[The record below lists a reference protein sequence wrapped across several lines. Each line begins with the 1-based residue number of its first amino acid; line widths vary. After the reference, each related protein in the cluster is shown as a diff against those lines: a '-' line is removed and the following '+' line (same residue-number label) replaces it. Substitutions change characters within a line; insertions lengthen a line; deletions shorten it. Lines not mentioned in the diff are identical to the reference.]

1 MPEQVLRLFV
11 SSPGDVLPERQRV
24 DLVVER
30 LNSEFEGLVR
40 IETVRWE
47 TSYYSAH
54 DTFQKQIPEAA
65 NCDVVVAIFRTR
77 LGSKLPSTFPTQPSG
92 EPYPSGTA
100 YEVLS
105 AMEWRKAGKDLP
117 DVYVFRYPKA
127 PSVELDAPNREEI
140 AQQWGQLKGF
150 FDTWF
155 LNQSGEFLAA
165 FQDYS
170 STDDFA
176 KKVEDCLRQWLARR
190 GFLAQGPVWDRILH
204 GSPFPG
210 LSAFDA
216 DRGTVFFGRDLA
228 ITQAIERL
236 RLTGADQA
244 EGLPARASFLLIIG
258 ASGSGKSSL
267 LRAGLLPRLTL
278 PGTIPEID
286 LWRTAIVMPGP
297 DLFLALAEAL
307 LAEAALG
314 PELRQS
320 AFADKALLAK
330 QLAGDPELA
339 MAPLREALRKA
350 AERRRD
356 DAHFDEVRPA
366 RIALG
371 IDQAERIFT
380 ESGVAAATAFAA
392 LMAALV
398 HGDLAYVIF
407 AMRSDTYAK
416 FQGFEALVA
425 LREAGATLD
434 LVPPNAAELEEIV
447 TGPVEACHPP
457 LTFEQADGRSLA
469 ALLVADTKG
478 GDALPLL
485 QMTLS
490 RLYAAEEI
498 RGDGVLRLADYRGM
512 DAAVTETANEAL
524 ESLGAEER
532 AALPAL
538 IAGLVADV
546 TVDPAT
552 REQAPIITALDRR
565 QFEAGRPA
573 RTALV
578 ETFVAKRLL
587 TTDGDGA
594 LERLRPVHEALLRI
608 WPQAVAIIAEAGNL
622 FRVRRT
628 LQPIVRDWEAAAGDD
643 KARHLDISP
652 ALLSGAQLLV
662 TRFSTDL
669 PLDMRN
675 FVAASAIAAEARLAQ
690 EREAQERR
698 LHDAEALAAANRR
711 VAVGASAG
719 LAVALVLVGVA
730 VWQWRVAQSQR
741 DLAQK
746 TITVATDAA
755 NGLVFDMADKFRNVF
770 GVPAATV
777 KDILGRASQ
786 LQEQLIGV
794 GGANTELHLSQSFAL
809 MKTSETLLD
818 LGDTKT
824 AYANASEALEI
835 AADLLAQQP
844 ENVAFRRTLGLA
856 NETMGNVLVKQGNT
870 PEAMKA
876 YQTALGIR
884 QALAK
889 DGNKPVRRALATSY
903 GSVGDMQFKQGK
915 LAEAMASYQAS
926 LKIREE
932 LAQGKPGDDT
942 VRAQAQSDLANS
954 DRKVGDILSAQGSLS
969 EAMKSYRAGLAIR
982 EGLAKADPDNP
993 SLQNELAHAYSSVGD
1008 MLVKQG
1014 NLPDAMKAYQ
1024 PELAIVDRLAKSDP
1038 GHASWQSDL
1047 SNADVKVGEVLAAE
1061 ENLPEAMKYYQA
1073 SLAIRDRLVKSD
1085 PDNALWEHN
1094 IAVSLERVGDVQA
1107 AQGNLSEAMASYRSS
1122 QTIRGRLVKSDPSN
1136 TVWQHDL
1143 AVSLASVGD
1152 VQIEQ
1157 EDLSTAMQS
1166 YQAGKAII
1174 GSLTAANPGNASW
1187 LRDLSNVEIRIGDI
1201 QFDQGALVD
1210 ALRSYQDGLAIN
1222 DRLTK
1227 ADPSNEVWL
1236 HALSSSYDRVGNVL
1250 VKQGNIEEALKA
1262 SMAGLAIA
1270 EQLAKNG
1277 TGNSGWQ
1284 TDTADS
1290 YIRIGDAPDLSNDVD
1305 DNGVSNHGGAGIG
1318 NRLVGTNASNADW
1331 QSHLA
1336 ASHSRVGQVQF
1347 AKGDLTDAMNSYQAS
1362 LTIADAQAKADPG
1375 NARSQY
1381 NLSVAHEFIG
1391 EVLAA
1396 QGKPADAMKE
1406 YQTSL
1411 TIRDAL
1417 AKADP
1422 SNAGWQDSLSAA
1434 YENIGDMLM
1443 KEGKLPDAVK
1453 AYQAT
1458 LPIREALAKQDP
1470 ANIAWKHDLSA
1481 SYASLADVYRK
1492 AGKPADAHAALTAG
1506 HAIVAPLA
1514 AQHPESP
1521 SWKAD
1526 LAWFDTQIAEVG
1538 K

>member
-1 MPEQVLRLFV
+1 M
-11 SSPGDVLPERQRV
+11 PERQRV

-40 IETVRWE
+40 VETVRWE

-77 LGSKLPSTFPTQPSG
+77 LGSKLPATFPTQPSG

-105 AMEWRKAGKDLP
+105 AMEWRKKTGKDLP

-140 AQQWGQLKGF
+140 TAQWGQLKGF

-155 LNQSGEFLAA
+155 LNTSGEFLAA

-176 KKVEDCLRQWLARR
+176 LKVEDCLRQWLARR
-190 GFLAQGPVWDRILH
+190 GFLAQGAVWDRALK

-210 LSAFDA
+210 LSAFEA
-216 DRGTVFFGRDLA
+216 ERGMVFFGRDLA

-236 RLTGADQA
+236 RLAGAEQA
-244 EGLPARASFLLIIG
+244 EGRPARASFLLIIG

-286 LWRTAIVMPGP
+286 LWRTAIVMSGP
-297 DLFLALAEAL
+297 DLFLALAESL

-350 AERRRD
+350 AERRKA
-356 DAHFDEVRPA
+356 DAHFDDVRPA

-380 ESGVAAATAFAA
+380 EASAAVAVAFAA

-398 HGDLAYVIF
+398 NGGLAYVIF
-407 AMRSDTYAK
+407 TMRSDTYAR
-416 FQGFEALVA
+416 FQSYEALVA

-457 LTFEQADGRSLA
+457 LAFEQADGRSLA
-469 ALLVADTKG
+469 AMLVADTKG

-490 RLYAAEEI
+490 RLYAAEEV
-498 RGDGVLRLADYRGM
+498 RGDGVLRIADYRGM

-546 TVDPAT
+546 IVDPMT
-552 REQAPIITALDRR
+552 REQTPIISALDRR

-573 RTALV
+573 RRALV

-594 LERLRPVHEALLRI
+594 RERLRPVHEALLRI

-628 LQPIVRDWEAAAGDD
+628 LQPIVRDWDSAAADD
-643 KARHLDISP
+643 RARHLDISP

-669 PLDMRN
+669 PLEMRA
-675 FVAASAIAAEARLAQ
+675 FIAASATAAEARERQ

-711 VAVGASAG
+711 VARGAVAG
-719 LAVALVLVGVA
+719 LVVALVLVAVA
-730 VWQWRVAQSQR
+730 GWQWRVAQHQR
-741 DLAQK
+741 DLARK
-746 TITVATDAA
+746 TVALATDAA

-777 KDILGRASQ
+777 KDILGRASD
-786 LQEQLIGV
+786 LQEKLLTV
-794 GGANTELHLSQSFAL
+794 AGASPKLRLSQAHAL
-809 MKTSETLLD
+809 IKTSETLLD
-818 LGDTKT
+818 LGETKSAMSVAT
-824 AYANASEALEI
+824 EAQTI
-835 AADLLAQQP
+835 TQDLTNKHP
-844 ENVAFRRTLGLA
+844 ENTDYRRALA
-856 NETMGNVLVKQGNT
+856 EADEAVGNVLVRQGNT
-870 PEAMKA
+870 PDALKAFQASLAMREALTKADDTNPIVQRELAQSHRSIGDMLFRQGKLPEAMEA
-876 YQTALGIR
+876 YQSGFSIR
-884 QALAK
+884 QKLAEEHPDDLDWQADLSVSYQK
-889 DGNKPVRRALATSY
+889 VGNVLAA
-903 GSVGDMQFKQGK
+903 QGK
-915 LAEAMASYQAS
+915 LAEAMKSYQAS
-926 LKIREE
+926 LALRIR
-932 LAQGKPGDDT
+932 LAQ
-942 VRAQAQSDLANS
+942 
-954 DRKVGDILSAQGSLS
+954 
-969 EAMKSYRAGLAIR
+969 
-982 EGLAKADPDNP
+982 ADPNNP
-993 SLQNELAHAYSSVGD
+993 TWQNDLAHAYSSVGD

-1014 NLPDAMKAYQ
+1014 NLPEAMKAYQ

-1047 SNADVKVGEVLAAE
+1047 SNADVKIGEVLAAE

-1073 SLAIRDRLVKSD
+1073 SLSIRDRLVKSD
-1085 PDNALWEHN
+1085 PDNAIWGRS
-1094 IAVSLERVGDVQA
+1094 IAISHERVGDVLV
-1107 AQGNLSEAMASYRSS
+1107 AQGNLDDAMKSY
-1122 QTIRGRLVKSDPSN
+1122 QTSLELRGRLVKSDVTN
-1136 TVWQHDL
+1136 ANWQHDL
-1143 AVSLASVGD
+1143 AVSNASIGD
-1152 VQIEQ
+1152 VLIQQ
-1157 EDLSTAMQS
+1157 EKLSEAMQAYRRAKDIIDDLS
-1166 YQAGKAII
+1166 
-1174 GSLTAANPGNASW
+1174 AANPGNATW

-1201 QFDQGALVD
+1201 LFEESALVD
-1210 ALRSYQDGLAIN
+1210 ALQSYQAGLAIN
-1222 DRLTK
+1222 DRLAK
-1227 ADPSNEVWL
+1227 IDPNNEIWQ
-1236 HALSSSYDRVGNVL
+1236 HALSVTYDRVGNVM
-1250 VKQGNIEEALKA
+1250 VRQGNLDEALKA

-1270 EQLAKNG
+1270 DRLAKTG
-1277 TGNSGWQ
+1277 TGNAGWQ
-1284 TDTADS
+1284 TELTDS
-1290 YIRIGDAPDLSNDVD
+1290 YIRLGEAPDRQDDVS
-1305 DNGVSNHGGAGIG
+1305 DNGVSNHAGGGIG
-1318 NRLVGTNASNADW
+1318 NRLVSSNASNADW
-1331 QSHLA
+1331 QSHL
-1336 ASHSRVGQVQF
+1336 SSSYHRIGQVQF
-1347 AKGDLTDAMNSYQAS
+1347 AKGDLTEAMKSYQQS
-1362 LTIADAQAKADPG
+1362 LAITDQLAKADPG
-1375 NARSQY
+1375 NARAQY

-1396 QGKPADAMKE
+1396 QGHLPEALEA
-1406 YQTSL
+1406 YQISL
-1411 TIRDAL
+1411 TIRDRL
-1417 AKADP
+1417 AKADA
-1422 SNAGWQDSLSAA
+1422 SNAGWRDSLSAA
-1434 YENIGDMLM
+1434 YENVGDVLM
-1443 KEGKLPDAVK
+1443 KQNKLPDAVK
-1453 AYQAT
+1453 SYQASLT
-1458 LPIREALAKQDP
+1458 IRTALAKADP
-1470 ANIAWKHDLSA
+1470 ADADWQHDLSA

-1492 AGKPADAHAALTAG
+1492 QGKTAEARTALNAG
-1506 HAIVAPLA
+1506 HAIVAPYA
-1514 AQHPESP
+1514 AEHPESAE
-1521 SWKAD
+1521 WKKD
-1526 LAWFDTQIAEVG
+1526 LEWFDQRIAEMEVG
-1538 K
+1538 P